1 MEREIVMFFVIDA
14 ALLLVPLFI
23 WHKRMRQKLS
33 KASLINAFK
42 ALGIRWRDTGE
53 IIKNAVILFL
63 TLLIASVFLTTLFH
77 YLGIDDS
84 ALVMKRITGLT
95 PVILIYLILVRSSV
109 EEIFF
114 RGFLVNE
121 IGVLFSSVLFSLA
134 HIGYGSVSEVIGSF
148 VLGLILAWNFKKNK
162 NLIPNIIAHV
172 FYNLILCLIL
182 YIKYM

>member
-1 MEREIVMFFVIDA
+1 MEREIVMFFIIDA

-42 ALGIRWRDTGE
+42 ALGIYWDNTSE
-53 IIKNAVILFL
+53 IIKNAVVLFL
-63 TLLIASVFLTTLFH
+63 TLLTVSVFLTALFY

-84 ALVMKRITGLT
+84 TRVVEKISGLA
-95 PVILIYLILVRSSV
+95 PAILIYLILVRSSV

-121 IGVLFSSVLFSLA
+121 VGVLLLSVLFSIA
-134 HIGYGSVSEVIGSF
+134 HFGYGSVSELVGSF
-148 VLGLILAWNFKKNK
+148 FLGLILAWNFKKNR

-172 FYNLILCLIL
+172 FYNLILCLIV
-182 YIKYM
+182 YMK